1 MDIFLII
8 VFAIIIAEFISKLLI
23 PIVFKKLSIGG
34 SELPPTVFQGTMQ
47 DILSQLSLLVD
58 QEFIA
63 VVEIPQMTNDVPL
76 ITDFEKI
83 QTEIVKNVM
92 FSLSTIFFQKANMMG
107 LKRRYLI
114 EFVTRRTNL
123 KMLQYMRAHN
133 FNVKHMKR

>member
-1 MDIFLII
+1 MI
-8 VFAIIIAEFISKLLI
+8 VFAIVVGELISKILI
-23 PIVFKKLSIGG
+23 PVIFKKLSIGG
-34 SELPPTVFQGTMQ
+34 MELPPTVFQGTMQ

-83 QTEIVKNVM
+83 QTEIVKNVI
-92 FSLSTIFFQKANMMG
+92 FSLSTVFFQKATMMG
-107 LKRRYLI
+107 LKRKYLI

-123 KMLQYMRAHN
+123 KMLQYMKNHN
-133 FNVKHMKR
+133 FNVKHIRK